1 MEVRPEL
8 VNRDEHGEVQSFSYQ
23 HYTAV
28 LTRAVQEQQT
38 MIEDLRRQ
46 LNASEATRTSELS
59 ELRAQV
65 AALARTLADSQ
76 KAHAVAK

>member
-1 MEVRPEL
+1 

-46 LNASEATRTSELS
+46 LSASEAARTSELG

-65 AALARTLADSQ
+65 AALALTLADSR
-76 KAHAVAK
+76 KVNAVGK